1 MIILNT
7 TFIVEDAN
15 LEAFLQWAKQTYI
28 PALHD
33 AAIFSSPTI
42 AKVLAQVEPGTS
54 SIAIQARSAKLE
66 GATKWHDE
74 TAALLKDDLTARFA
88 GKVLFFTTYM
98 EVIE

>member
-15 LEAFLQWAKQTYI
+15 IEAFLQWAKQTYV

-33 AAIFSSPTI
+33 AGIFSDPVI
-42 AKVLAQVEPGTS
+42 AKVLAQVEPGAT
-54 SIAIQARSAKLE
+54 SIAIQARSPKLDD
-66 GATKWHDE
+66 ATKWHDE
-74 TAALLKDDLTARFA
+74 TAALLKDDLSARFA

-98 EVIE
+98 EVIA